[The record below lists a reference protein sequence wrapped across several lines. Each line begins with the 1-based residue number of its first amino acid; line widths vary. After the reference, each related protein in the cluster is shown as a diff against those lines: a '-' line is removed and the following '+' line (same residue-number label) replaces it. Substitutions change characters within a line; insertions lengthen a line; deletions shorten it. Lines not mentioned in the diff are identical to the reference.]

1 MLSSPEPLS
10 AAHDVSE
17 FACGKPTLDHWLK
30 TRALSN
36 QEKGF
41 TAVLVVHEARRV
53 VGFYGLAPNA
63 VVPPVLPR
71 SVRTGQP
78 PDPVP
83 CLLLG
88 QLATDLAWA
97 GRGIG
102 TGLVKHAL
110 ARCVQAAGLIGGRAL
125 LVNAVDE
132 QAARFWQRRGFTPAK
147 DDPLVLIGSIA
158 AIAASLAAGRPT
170 PV

>member
-36 QEKGF
+36 QERGF
-41 TAVLVVHEARRV
+41 TAALVVHEARRV
-53 VGFYGLAPNA
+53 VGFYGLAPTA
-63 VVPPVLPR
+63 VVPSVLPR
-71 SVRTGQP
+71 SVRPGQP

-110 ARCVQAAGLIGGRAL
+110 ERCVQAAGLIGGRAL

-147 DDPLVLIGSIA
+147 DDRLVLICSIA